1 MRANLVWFLE
11 LRYRLMP
18 YIYTAAA
25 DSHFEGAPI
34 MRGLAM
40 DFPADA
46 TAKRIAD
53 QYLFGP
59 SMLVAPVTRYGATS
73 RAVYF
78 PGTATWYNA
87 WTGEAVKGGE
97 TRTVAAPLDQMP
109 LFVKAGAIVPLG
121 PVTQYV
127 DEKPDA
133 PLALNVYTG
142 ADGRYS
148 LYEDDG
154 VSNAYRTGQY
164 TRIPVAYDDKR
175 GEITIGPRA
184 GGYAGMVRS
193 RRFHVRFIKPG
204 DRTMDFDAPGIPVT
218 YAGDRIVVKAP

>member
-25 DSHFEGAPI
+25 DSHYEGAPI
-34 MRGLAM
+34 MRGLAL

-46 TAKRIAD
+46 TAKKIAD
-53 QYLFGP
+53 QYLFGK

-73 RAVYF
+73 RPVYF
-78 PGTATWYNA
+78 PGTATWFNV

-109 LFVKAGAIVPLG
+109 VFVKAGAIVPMG

-133 PLALNVYTG
+133 PLTVLVYTG
-142 ADGRYS
+142 ADGSYS

-154 VSNAYRTGQY
+154 ISNSYTAGQY
-164 TRIPVAYDDKR
+164 TRIPFVYDDKR
-175 GEITIGPRA
+175 AEVTIGARA
-184 GGYAGMVRS
+184 GGYTGMVTKRTFNI
-193 RRFHVRFIKPG
+193 RFLKPG
-204 DRTMDFDAPGIPVT
+204 DRTVDFDAPAVPVS
-218 YAGDRIVVKAP
+218 YSGDRIVVKAP